1 MLGARN
7 LCAKL
12 GIESSGERWDERL
25 SGVSW
30 VSWDSIWDLNLP
42 VLAGNPERPFGVIDG
57 LQQVS

>member
-30 VSWDSIWDLNLP
+30 DSIWDLNLP
-42 VLAGNPERPFGVIDG
+42 VIAGNPERPLGVIDG